1 MPLKFSSSVFLN
13 KKPNKYV
20 NKNKRVVSVR
30 LKYVAALNKRNPFTM
45 SLCWIN
51 RRDLVW

>member
-20 NKNKRVVSVR
+20 NKKVSVR